1 MKSEVTKEA
10 VSSALSTPAQQPN
23 PKTKTGKAAGTRH
36 NGKSKSKLK
45 RRTSRAVTEENEK
58 LRQKPR
64 AGETRTQESA
74 RRRRRRPGPLG
85 QGRRVGMTTAMEV
98 TREGGPEVGES
109 LFDLLTASPRE
120 LL

>member
-1 MKSEVTKEA
+1 MKSEATKEA

-45 RRTSRAVTEENEK
+45 RRTGRAVTEENEK

-64 AGETRTQESA
+64 AGETRTEEV
-74 RRRRRRPGPLG
+74 LG
-85 QGRRVGMTTAMEV
+85 
-98 TREGGPEVGES
+98 GGGSQDLWGKGEWWG
-109 LFDLLTASPRE
+109 
-120 LL
+120 